1 MARAQN
7 YFLNFAATLPPTCLK
22 CPVCG
27 HNRVVADGWQCCSKI
42 RNNHFHERRKKNN
55 PKTHPQISR
64 INIWWSKELCV
75 PLWAIIKKTQ
85 NKTLTE

>member
-1 MARAQN
+1 MGIIGWWQMGGSV
-7 YFLNFAATLPPTCLK
+7 AAKFETIIFT
-22 CPVCG
+22 
-27 HNRVVADGWQCCSKI
+27 RE
-42 RNNHFHERRKKNN
+42 ERRIIQKA
-55 PKTHPQISR
+55 HPQISR